1 MLNYIEYLNVPSQI
15 AIALIAVLFV
25 LQLIGEFLN
34 FKGKAVPEIMSI
46 RKYFAKKK
54 SERKVIRELPNTIQD
69 LKNIVNNIDKHYNA
83 DNISM
88 RDKWIDSVNNKLMME
103 DKLVRDLDK
112 KLDEANKDI
121 VSILVDNKRDTIID
135 FASRV
140 SNSSVLVTKEQFN
153 RVFKLYKEYEDL
165 ISKNGLT
172 NGEVDIAYRIIVESY
187 EEHLSNHTFIE
198 DTRGW

>member
-1 MLNYIEYLNVPSQI
+1 MLNYIEYLNIQSQI
-15 AIALIAVLFV
+15 AIVLVVVLFV
-25 LQLIGEFLN
+25 LQLVGEFLN

-46 RKYFAKKK
+46 RKYFARKKT
-54 SERKVIRELPNTIQD
+54 ERKIIRELPDTIQD
-69 LKNIVNNIDKHYNA
+69 LKDIVNNINEHYNA
-83 DNISM
+83 DNISK
-88 RDKWIDSVNNKLMME
+88 RDKWIDNVNNKLMIE

-135 FASRV
+135 FASKV
-140 SNSSVLVTKEQFN
+140 SNSNALVTKEQFN

>member
-46 RKYFAKKK
+46 RKYFARKK
-54 SERKVIRELPNTIQD
+54 SERKVIRELPETIQD

-88 RDKWIDSVNNKLMME
+88 RDKWIDSVDSKLIME
-103 DKLVRDLDK
+103 DKLVRDLNK

-121 VSILVDNKRDTIID
+121 VSILVDNKRNTIID

-153 RVFKLYKEYEDL
+153 RVFKIYKEYEDL

>member
-46 RKYFAKKK
+46 RNYFARKK
-54 SERKVIRELPNTIQD
+54 SERKVIRELPDTIQD

-88 RDKWIDSVNNKLMME
+88 RDKWIDSVNKKLNME
-103 DKLVRDLDK
+103 DKLVRDLYK
-112 KLDEANKDI
+112 KIDEANKDI

-165 ISKNGLT
+165 ISKNGIT

-187 EEHLSNHTFIE
+187 EDHLSNHTFIE

>member
-46 RKYFAKKK
+46 RKYFARKK
-54 SERKVIRELPNTIQD
+54 SERKVIRELPDTIQD

-88 RDKWIDSVNNKLMME
+88 RDKWIDSVNKELNME
-103 DKLVRDLDK
+103 DKLVRDLYK
-112 KLDEANKDI
+112 KIDEANKDI

-165 ISKNGLT
+165 ISKNGIT

>member
-46 RKYFAKKK
+46 RKYFARKK
-54 SERKVIRELPNTIQD
+54 SERKIIKELPDTIQD
-69 LKNIVNNIDKHYNA
+69 LKNIVNNINKHYSSN
-83 DNISM
+83 NISM
-88 RDKWIDSVNNKLMME
+88 RDKWIDSVNKKFNME
-103 DKLVRDLDK
+103 DKLVRDLYK
-112 KLDEANKDI
+112 KIDEANKDI

-140 SNSSVLVTKEQFN
+140 SNSGVLVTKEQFN
-153 RVFKLYKEYEDL
+153 RIFKLYKEYEDL
-165 ISKNGLT
+165 VSKNGIT

>member
-34 FKGKAVPEIMSI
+34 FKGRAVPEIMSI
-46 RKYFAKKK
+46 RKYFARKK

-83 DNISM
+83 DNIYM

>member
-34 FKGKAVPEIMSI
+34 FKGKAVPEIMNI
-46 RKYFAKKK
+46 RKYFARKK
-54 SERKVIRELPNTIQD
+54 SERKVIRELPDTIQD
-69 LKNIVNNIDKHYNA
+69 LKYIVNNINEHYSE
-83 DNISM
+83 DNISK
-88 RDKWIDSVNNKLMME
+88 RDKWIDSVNSRLESE

-135 FASRV
+135 FASKV
-140 SNSSVLVTKEQFN
+140 SNSKSLVTKEQFN

>member
-1 MLNYIEYLNVPSQI
+1 MLNYIEYLNIQSQI
-15 AIALIAVLFV
+15 AIALVAVLFV

-46 RKYFAKKK
+46 RKYFARKKT
-54 SERKVIRELPNTIQD
+54 ERKVIRELPDTIQD
-69 LKNIVNNIDKHYNA
+69 LKNVVNNIDKHYSA

-88 RDKWIDSVNNKLMME
+88 RDKWIDSVNNKIMME

-140 SNSSVLVTKEQFN
+140 SNSSALVTKEQFN

-165 ISKNGLT
+165 ISKNGMT

>member
-46 RKYFAKKK
+46 RKYFARKK

-88 RDKWIDSVNNKLMME
+88 RDKWIDSVNNKFMME

>member
-46 RKYFAKKK
+46 RKYFARKKY
-54 SERKVIRELPNTIQD
+54 ERKVIRELPDTIQD
-69 LKNIVNNIDKHYNA
+69 LKNIVNNIDKHYSA

-88 RDKWIDSVNNKLMME
+88 RDKWIDSVNKQLNME
-103 DKLVRDLDK
+103 DKLVRDLNK

-121 VSILVDNKRDTIID
+121 VSILVDNKRNTIID

-153 RVFKLYKEYEDL
+153 RVFKIYKEYEDL

>member
-1 MLNYIEYLNVPSQI
+1 MLNYIEYLNIQSQI
-15 AIALIAVLFV
+15 AIALVAVLFV

-46 RKYFAKKK
+46 RKYFARKKT
-54 SERKVIRELPNTIQD
+54 ERKVIRELPDTIQD
-69 LKNIVNNIDKHYNA
+69 LKNAVNNIDRHYST

-88 RDKWIDSVNNKLMME
+88 RDKWIDSVNSKLMAE

-121 VSILVDNKRDTIID
+121 VSILVDNKRDTIIN

-140 SNSSVLVTKEQFN
+140 SNSDVLVTKEQFN

-165 ISKNGLT
+165 INKNGLT

>member
-46 RKYFAKKK
+46 RKYFARKK

-88 RDKWIDSVNNKLMME
+88 RDKWIDSVNNKLMLE
-103 DKLVRDLDK
+103 DKLVRELDK

>member
-46 RKYFAKKK
+46 RKYFARKK

-88 RDKWIDSVNNKLMME
+88 RDKWVDTVNNKLMAE

-140 SNSSVLVTKEQFN
+140 SNHSVLVTKEQFN

-165 ISKNGLT
+165 INKNGLT

>member
-46 RKYFAKKK
+46 RKYFARKK
-54 SERKVIRELPNTIQD
+54 SERKVIRELPDTIQD

-88 RDKWIDSVNNKLMME
+88 RDKWIDSVNNKLMLE
-103 DKLVRDLDK
+103 DKLVRELDK

>member
-46 RKYFAKKK
+46 RKYFSRKK

-69 LKNIVNNIDKHYNA
+69 LKNIVNNIDKHYSA

-88 RDKWIDSVNNKLMME
+88 RNKWIDSVNSKFATE
-103 DKLVRDLDK
+103 DKLVRELDK

>member
-46 RKYFAKKK
+46 RKYFARKK

-83 DNISM
+83 DNIFM

-153 RVFKLYKEYEDL
+153 RIFKLYKEYEDL
-165 ISKNGLT
+165 ISKNGMT

>member
-46 RKYFAKKK
+46 RKYFSRKKY
-54 SERKVIRELPNTIQD
+54 ERKVIRELPDTIQD
-69 LKNIVNNIDKHYNA
+69 LKNIVNNIDKHYSA

-88 RDKWIDSVNNKLMME
+88 RDNWIDSVNKKLNME
-103 DKLVRDLDK
+103 DELVRDLNK

-121 VSILVDNKRDTIID
+121 VSILVDNKRNTIID

-153 RVFKLYKEYEDL
+153 RVFKIYKEYEDL
-165 ISKNGLT
+165 ISNNGLT

>member
-46 RKYFAKKK
+46 RKYFARKK

-69 LKNIVNNIDKHYNA
+69 LKNIVNNIDKHYNT
-83 DNISM
+83 DNIAM

-140 SNSSVLVTKEQFN
+140 SNSSVLVTKEQFD

>member
-46 RKYFAKKK
+46 RKYFARKK
-54 SERKVIRELPNTIQD
+54 SERKVIRELPDTIQD

-83 DNISM
+83 DNIST
-88 RDKWIDSVNNKLMME
+88 RDKWIDSVNKKLNME
-103 DKLVRDLDK
+103 DKLVRDLYK
-112 KLDEANKDI
+112 KIDEANKDI
-121 VSILVDNKRDTIID
+121 VSILVDNKRDTIVD

-165 ISKNGLT
+165 ISKNGIT

>member
-46 RKYFAKKK
+46 RKYFARKK

-88 RDKWIDSVNNKLMME
+88 RDKWIDSVNDKLMME

-172 NGEVDIAYRIIVESY
+172 NGEVDVAYRIIVESY

>member
-25 LQLIGEFLN
+25 LQLIGELLN
-34 FKGKAVPEIMSI
+34 FKGKAVPEIMNI
-46 RKYFAKKK
+46 RKCFARKKY
-54 SERKVIRELPNTIQD
+54 ERKVIRELPDTIQD
-69 LKNIVNNIDKHYNA
+69 LKNIVNNIDKHYSA

-88 RDKWIDSVNNKLMME
+88 RDKWIDSVNKKLNME
-103 DKLVRDLDK
+103 DELVRDLNK

-121 VSILVDNKRDTIID
+121 VSILVDNKRNTIID

-153 RVFKLYKEYEDL
+153 RVFKIYKEYEDL
-165 ISKNGLT
+165 ISNNGLT

>member
-46 RKYFAKKK
+46 RKYFARKKY
-54 SERKVIRELPNTIQD
+54 ERKVIRELPDTIQD

-88 RDKWIDSVNNKLMME
+88 RDKWIDSVNKKLNME
-103 DKLVRDLDK
+103 DELVRDLNK

-121 VSILVDNKRDTIID
+121 VSILVDNKRNTIID

-153 RVFKLYKEYEDL
+153 RVFKIYKEYEDI
-165 ISKNGLT
+165 ISNNGLT

>member
-46 RKYFAKKK
+46 RKYFARKK
-54 SERKVIRELPNTIQD
+54 SERKVIRELPETIQD

-88 RDKWIDSVNNKLMME
+88 RDKWIDSVNNKLMLE
-103 DKLVRDLDK
+103 DKLVRELDK

-140 SNSSVLVTKEQFN
+140 SNSSILVTKEQFN

>member
-46 RKYFAKKK
+46 RKYFARKKY
-54 SERKVIRELPNTIQD
+54 ERKVIRELPDTIQD
-69 LKNIVNNIDKHYNA
+69 LKNIVNNIDKHYSA

-88 RDKWIDSVNNKLMME
+88 RDKWIDSVNKKLNME
-103 DKLVRDLDK
+103 DELVRDLNK

-121 VSILVDNKRDTIID
+121 VSILVDNKRNAIID

-153 RVFKLYKEYEDL
+153 RVFKIYKEYEDL
-165 ISKNGLT
+165 ISNNGLT

>member
-46 RKYFAKKK
+46 RKYFARKK
-54 SERKVIRELPNTIQD
+54 SERKVIRELPETIQD

-83 DNISM
+83 DNIFM
-88 RDKWIDSVNNKLMME
+88 RDKWIDSVNSKLIME
-103 DKLVRDLDK
+103 DKLVRDLNK

-121 VSILVDNKRDTIID
+121 VSILVDNKRNTIID

-153 RVFKLYKEYEDL
+153 RVFKIYKEYEDL

>member
-46 RKYFAKKK
+46 RKYFSRKK

-69 LKNIVNNIDKHYNA
+69 LKNIVNNIDKHYSA

-88 RDKWIDSVNNKLMME
+88 RNKWIDSVNSKLATE
-103 DKLVRDLDK
+103 DKLVRELDK

>member
-15 AIALIAVLFV
+15 AIALIAALFV

-46 RKYFAKKK
+46 RKYFARKK

-88 RDKWIDSVNNKLMME
+88 RDKWVDSVNNKLMME

>member
-34 FKGKAVPEIMSI
+34 LKGKAVPEIMSI
-46 RKYFAKKK
+46 RKYFARKK

-88 RDKWIDSVNNKLMME
+88 RDKWIDSVNNKLMAE
-103 DKLVRDLDK
+103 DKLVRDLGK

-140 SNSSVLVTKEQFN
+140 SNHSVLVTKEQFN

-165 ISKNGLT
+165 INKNGLT

>member
-46 RKYFAKKK
+46 RKYFARKK
-54 SERKVIRELPNTIQD
+54 SERKVIRELPDTIQD
-69 LKNIVNNIDKHYNA
+69 LKDIVNNINEHYNT
-83 DNISM
+83 DNISK
-88 RDKWIDSVNNKLMME
+88 RDKWIDNVNNKLMME

-135 FASRV
+135 FASKV
-140 SNSSVLVTKEQFN
+140 SNSNALVTKEQFN

>member
-46 RKYFAKKK
+46 RKYFARKKY
-54 SERKVIRELPNTIQD
+54 ERKVIRELPDTIQD
-69 LKNIVNNIDKHYNA
+69 LKNIVNNIDKHYSA

-88 RDKWIDSVNNKLMME
+88 RDKWIDSVNKKLNME
-103 DKLVRDLDK
+103 DELVRDLNK

-121 VSILVDNKRDTIID
+121 VSILVDNKRNTIID

-153 RVFKLYKEYEDL
+153 RVFKIYKEYEDL

>member
-34 FKGKAVPEIMSI
+34 FKGRAVPEIMSI
-46 RKYFAKKK
+46 RKYFARKK

-69 LKNIVNNIDKHYNA
+69 LKNIVNNIDKHYNT

>member
-46 RKYFAKKK
+46 RKYFARKK
-54 SERKVIRELPNTIQD
+54 SERKVIRELPDTIQD

-83 DNISM
+83 DNIFM
-88 RDKWIDSVNNKLMME
+88 RDKWIDSVNKKLNME
-103 DKLVRDLDK
+103 DKFVRDLYK
-112 KLDEANKDI
+112 KIDEANKDI

-165 ISKNGLT
+165 ISKNGIT

>member
-34 FKGKAVPEIMSI
+34 FKGRAVPEIMSI
-46 RKYFAKKK
+46 RKYFARKKY
-54 SERKVIRELPNTIQD
+54 ERKVIRELPDTIQD
-69 LKNIVNNIDKHYNA
+69 LKNIVNNIDKHYSA

-88 RDKWIDSVNNKLMME
+88 RDKWIDSVNKKLNME
-103 DKLVRDLDK
+103 DELVRDLNK

-121 VSILVDNKRDTIID
+121 VSILVDNKRNTIID

-153 RVFKLYKEYEDL
+153 RVFKIYKEYEDL

>member
-46 RKYFAKKK
+46 RKYFARKK

-88 RDKWIDSVNNKLMME
+88 RDKWIDSVNNKFMME
-103 DKLVRDLDK
+103 DKLIRDLDK

>member
-1 MLNYIEYLNVPSQI
+1 MLNYIEYLNVQSQI

-46 RKYFAKKK
+46 RKYFARKK
-54 SERKVIRELPNTIQD
+54 SERKVIRELPETIQD

-88 RDKWIDSVNNKLMME
+88 RDKWIDSVNSKLIME
-103 DKLVRDLDK
+103 DKLVRDLNK

-121 VSILVDNKRDTIID
+121 VSILVDNKRNTIID

-153 RVFKLYKEYEDL
+153 RVFKIYKEYEDL

>member
-46 RKYFAKKK
+46 RKYFARKK

-88 RDKWIDSVNNKLMME
+88 RDKWIDSVDNKLMME

-140 SNSSVLVTKEQFN
+140 SNSSVLITKEQFN
-153 RVFKLYKEYEDL
+153 RVFKLYKEYKDL
-165 ISKNGLT
+165 ISKNGMI

>member
-46 RKYFAKKK
+46 RKYFARKK
-54 SERKVIRELPNTIQD
+54 SERKVIRELPDTIQD

-88 RDKWIDSVNNKLMME
+88 RDKWIDSINKKLNME
-103 DKLVRDLDK
+103 DKFVRDLYK
-112 KLDEANKDI
+112 KIDEANKDI

-165 ISKNGLT
+165 ISKNGIT

>member
-46 RKYFAKKK
+46 RKYFARKK
-54 SERKVIRELPNTIQD
+54 SERKVIRELPDTIQD

-88 RDKWIDSVNNKLMME
+88 RDKWIDSVDKKLNME
-103 DKLVRDLDK
+103 DKLVRDLYK
-112 KLDEANKDI
+112 KIDEANKDI

-165 ISKNGLT
+165 ISKNGIT

>member
-46 RKYFAKKK
+46 RKYFARKK
-54 SERKVIRELPNTIQD
+54 SERKVIKELPDTIQD
-69 LKNIVNNIDKHYNA
+69 LKNIVNNINKHYSS

-88 RDKWIDSVNNKLMME
+88 RDKWIDSVNKKLNME
-103 DKLVRDLDK
+103 DKLVRDLYK
-112 KLDEANKDI
+112 KIDEANKDI
-121 VSILVDNKRDTIID
+121 VYILVDNKRDTIID

-153 RVFKLYKEYEDL
+153 RIFKLYKEYEDL
-165 ISKNGLT
+165 ISKNGIT

>member
-46 RKYFAKKK
+46 RKYFARKK

-83 DNISM
+83 DNIAM
-88 RDKWIDSVNNKLMME
+88 RDKWVDSVNNKLMME